1 MPTALITGA
10 SASIGRALALRFAAG
25 GYDLIVTARRP
36 AELGTLAAE
45 VTRRGRACHTF
56 TADLSDPAAVPRLW
70 QSVAA
75 AGLTVDAL
83 AANAGFGQYGPFA
96 EADPDRLLAMLQVN
110 MLALAHLTR
119 LALPGMIERG
129 HGRILTVASIAGYL
143 PGPRM
148 AGYYASKAF
157 VRSLSEALSH
167 EVRGTGVTVT
177 CLCPGPVRTEFARAA
192 VMTESALF
200 DGPGVMTA
208 EAVADAGYRGL
219 MAGRRTVV
227 PGWRNK
233 LGVFATRFVPT
244 ALLLRAVDVVQRRKQ
259 STGERRASAP

>member
-1 MPTALITGA
+1 MPTALVTGA
-10 SASIGRALALRFAAG
+10 SAGIGRALALRFATG
-25 GYDLIVTARRP
+25 GFDLIVTARRP
-36 AELGTLAAE
+36 AELDALAVE
-45 VTRRGRACHTF
+45 VASLGRTF
-56 TADLSDPAAVPRLW
+56 HALPADLSDPAAVPKLW
-70 QSVAA
+70 QSIAD
-75 AGLTVDAL
+75 AGLAVDAL

-96 EADPDRLLAMLQVN
+96 DADPDRLLALMQVN
-110 MLALAHLTR
+110 MVALAHLTR
-119 LALPGMIERG
+119 LALPGMIQRG

-148 AGYYASKAF
+148 AAYYASKAF

-200 DGPGVMTA
+200 DGPGVTTA

-244 ALLLRAVDVVQRRKQ
+244 ALLLRAVDWVQRRK
-259 STGERRASAP
+259 